1 MVAQFWSSVGP
12 LLARRQKGKRLR
24 RDVSFGLSFLFPHRA
39 GDNTARTK
47 ILGWTPRLNCQ
58 QLDRLRNWIANIT
71 AWLYSSQPVLCLRI
85 RDQHSGVDQEAN
97 R

>member
-1 MVAQFWSSVGP
+1 M
-12 LLARRQKGKRLR
+12 R

-58 QLDRLRNWIANIT
+58 QLDRLRNWIANVT
-71 AWLYSSQPVLCLRI
+71 AWLYSSKPVLYLRI
-85 RDQHSGVDQEAN
+85 RDQHAVVAQEAN
-97 R
+97 TRKM